1 MPQRGEVQMD
11 FSQIDVTRGD
21 GVLTLTLNRPETL
34 NAYTTV
40 MCDEAGKAV
49 DEFASNDDD
58 RVLVITGAGR
68 GFCSGGDLSGH
79 AEMMKASSRQL
90 GHAAV
95 MREGMHPLMRRL
107 YQLDKPVIA
116 MINGPA
122 IAGGLTLAL
131 MCDLRIASD
140 TAILGDV
147 SGVAGALPDEGGA
160 WLFPRFMGFDRAFKM
175 VALNEKY
182 DAMKALE
189 LGLVSE
195 VVPASELSERTMAI
209 AREFAS
215 RAPVTIRITKR
226 MMRRGLEGSFESSLQ
241 DAEMAVVMNND
252 TEDAKEGVAA
262 FLEHRQPRFTG
273 R

>member
-1 MPQRGEVQMD
+1 MG
-11 FSQIDVTRGD
+11 FSQINVARAD
-21 GVLTLTLNRPETL
+21 GIVTLTLNRPETL

-40 MCDEAGKAV
+40 MCDEAGAV
-49 DEFASNDDD
+49 VDAFASSDED
-58 RVLVITGAGR
+58 RVLLITGAGR

-79 AEMMKASSRQL
+79 AEMLKAGSRQL

-107 YQLDKPVIA
+107 YHLDKPVIA

-122 IAGGLTLAL
+122 IAGGLALAL
-131 MCDLRIASD
+131 ICDLRIASD
-140 TAILGDV
+140 KAMLGDV

-160 WLFPRFMGFDRAFKM
+160 WLFPRAMGFDHAFKM

-182 DAMKALE
+182 DAHAALK
-189 LGLVSE
+189 LGLVTE
-195 VVPASELSERTMAI
+195 VVPASELADRTMAI
-209 AREFAS
+209 AREFAL
-215 RAPVTIRITKR
+215 RAPVTVRLTKR
-226 MMRRGLEGSFESSLQ
+226 MMRRSFEGSFESSLQ

>member
-1 MPQRGEVQMD
+1 MD
-11 FSQIDVTRGD
+11 FSQIDVARAD
-21 GVLTLTLNRPETL
+21 GVVTVTLNRPETL

-40 MCDEAGKAV
+40 MCDEAGHAV
-49 DEFASNDDD
+49 DEFVRNDDD
-58 RVLVITGAGR
+58 RVLIITGAGR

-79 AEMMKASSRQL
+79 AEMLKASTRQL

-122 IAGGLTLAL
+122 IAGGLALAL
-131 MCDLRIASD
+131 MCDLRIASE

-160 WLFPRFMGFDRAFKM
+160 WLFPRFMGYDRAFKM

-182 DAMKALE
+182 DAATALAH
-189 LGLVSE
+189 GLVTE
-195 VVPASELSERTMAI
+195 VVPADQLSARTTLLAQEL
-209 AREFAS
+209 AS
-215 RAPVTIRITKR
+215 RAPVTVRIAKR
-226 MMRRGLEGSFESSLQ
+226 MMRRALDSTFQASLE

-252 TEDAKEGVAA
+252 TQDAQEGVAA
-262 FLEHRQPRFTG
+262 FLEHRAPRFKG